1 MKALMTVFLCIF
13 YCASISQAHAA
24 ESVQT
29 ASNGVEIS
37 VNSDEFADRY
47 EYSAPM
53 IRPRSAGEDNSAV
66 MLARVKSSGKWT
78 PVMIQGFI
86 MYTGDWR
93 RYSSAIFRGGEQA
106 NFDSMERKVVSCRS
120 RPCTLSETFSIN
132 LTLHQIERHTADGEL
147 RIQLRGASAQ
157 TFMIEVPEEYL
168 QALLELANG
177 G

>member
-1 MKALMTVFLCIF
+1 MKAQITVVLIFL
-13 YCASISQAHAA
+13 YCVSVSQVHAA
-24 ESVQT
+24 KSVQT

-47 EYSAPM
+47 EYAAPV
-53 IRPRSAGEDNSAV
+53 INFGSSREDNGV
-66 MLARVKSSGKWT
+66 VILARVKSSGNWT

-93 RYSSAIFRGGEQA
+93 HYSSAIFRGGEQA

-120 RPCTLSETFSIN
+120 RPCRLSEGFSIN
-132 LTLHQIERHTADGEL
+132 LTLDQIERHTEDGEL
-147 RIQLRGASAQ
+147 RIQLRGSGAQ
-157 TFMIEVPEEYL
+157 TFMIEIPEEYL
-168 QALLELANG
+168 QALLEVANG